1 MDPAP
6 QPALLLGSTG
16 LIGRALRD
24 LLLAHS
30 PFHPLTAL
38 VRRPSGLSHPHLVE
52 IVSNFADLDALPPP
66 VTLFCS
72 LGTTLKAAG
81 SPAAF
86 RRIDYEIPLRLAQWA
101 RRHGAQHLLL
111 VSSIGA
117 DPHSSNLYLRVK
129 GELERDL
136 AALNFP
142 SLDIFQPSVLLGP
155 RPALRPAEWISQRVL
170 KALPFLLPGPLRPYR
185 ATPAATVAAA
195 MAAAARSPLPGL
207 RRHRYDEILNLAAR
221 AT

>member
-1 MDPAP
+1 MAPAP

-30 PFHPLTAL
+30 PFQPLLAP
-38 VRRPSGLSHPHLVE
+38 VRRPSGLTHPHLLE
-52 IVSNFADLDALPPP
+52 TITNFEDLDSLPPP
-66 VTLFCS
+66 ATLFCA
-72 LGTTLKAAG
+72 LGTTRKAAG
-81 SPAAF
+81 SPEAF

-101 RRHGAQHLLL
+101 RHHGTRHLLL

-136 AALNFP
+136 AALHFP
-142 SLDIFQPSVLLGP
+142 SLDLFQPSVLLGP
-155 RPALRPAEWISQRVL
+155 RPELRPAEWISQRVL
-170 KALPFLLPGPLRPYR
+170 KAVPFLLPGPLRPYR
-185 ATPAATVAAA
+185 AIPAATVAAA
-195 MAAAARSPLPGL
+195 MAHAANSPTPGL

-221 AT
+221 AR

>member
-1 MDPAP
+1 MAST
-6 QPALLLGSTG
+6 LLLGSTG

-30 PFHPLTAL
+30 SFHPLTAL
-38 VRRPSGLSHPHLVE
+38 VRRPSGLSHPHLRE

-66 VTLFCS
+66 GTLFCA
-72 LGTTLKAAG
+72 LGTTIKAAG
-81 SPAAF
+81 SPEAF
-86 RRIDYEIPLRLAQWA
+86 RRIDYEIPLRIAEWA
-101 RRHGAQHLLL
+101 RCHGARHLLL

-136 AALNFP
+136 AALHFP

-155 RPALRPAEWISQRVL
+155 RPELRPAEWISQRAL
-170 KALPFLLPGPLRPYR
+170 KALPFLLPGPLRAYR
-185 ATPAATVAAA
+185 AIPATTVAAA
-195 MAAAARSPLPGL
+195 MAAAARSPSPAS
-207 RRHRYDEILNLAAR
+207 AAT
-221 AT
+221 ATTKSST